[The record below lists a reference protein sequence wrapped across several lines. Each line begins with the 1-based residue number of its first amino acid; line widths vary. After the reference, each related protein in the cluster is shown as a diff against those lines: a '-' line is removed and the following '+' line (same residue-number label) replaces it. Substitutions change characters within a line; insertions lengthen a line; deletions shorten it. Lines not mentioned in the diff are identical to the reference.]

1 MFDIEYDYI
10 FQMFLWIH
18 KYYVGSDF
26 IIVLTINVRPI
37 MTVESIAAGLSTVIC
52 V

>member
-1 MFDIEYDYI
+1 MII
-10 FQMFLWIH
+10 FFKFFYQNI
-18 KYYVGSDF
+18 KYYLGSDF

-37 MTVESIAAGLSTVIC
+37 MTVESIAAGLLTVIC